1 MFKKMFTSNEKKDA
15 AKGFAD
21 GLRGIPSIDEMHM
34 IGRIESA
41 APTEGGF
48 SGTIKITNDQ
58 LSKLTGVE
66 EMPKVKLEEWIWV
79 EGYKATDA
87 DMKCRDYQYM
97 LGVQHD
103 MPEGAKI
110 SECESGFHLCLK
122 LEDVFKYYSIGENN
136 RFFKVKACVRKDDFL
151 AYGKSEKY
159 DSPYSWIMATMSTKS
174 KLAAKSIIFTQELTP
189 DEILVS
195 TEAAGWTDE
204 DKKLVLEVGFE
215 KAKKIRNVRDLELFG
230 FSEEFAKYIVYNL
243 KKYELASALASQP
256 GLSMDT
262 KAIILCCGEKPDSL
276 KNIANSVYGGYTT
289 FRAEPLRKDDII
301 SAANEVTKS

>member
-1 MFKKMFTSNEKKDA
+1 MFKKMFTSNEKNEKKDD
-15 AKGFAD
+15 AKGFAN
-21 GLRGIPSIDEMHM
+21 GLRGIPSIDEMHKPVTM
-34 IGRIESA
+34 GE
-41 APTEGGF
+41 F
-48 SGTIKITNDQ
+48 SGTIKIITNDQ

-122 LEDVFKYYSIGENN
+122 LEDVFKYYDIGESH
-136 RFFKVKACVRKDDFL
+136 RYFKVKACVRKDDFL

-189 DEILVS
+189 DEILVN

-204 DKKLVLEVGFE
+204 DKKLVLEVGFGE
-215 KAKKIRNVRDLELFG
+215 AKKIRNVRDLELFG

-243 KKYELASALASQP
+243 NKYELASALASQR

-262 KAIILCCGEKPDSL
+262 MAVILCCGENAKT
-276 KNIANSVYGGYTT
+276 IANSMYGTYHLPSIYPI
-289 FRAEPLRKDDII
+289 EK
-301 SAANEVTKS
+301 ETK

>member
-1 MFKKMFTSNEKKDA
+1 MKGDKIMFKKMFTSNEKNEKKDDA
-15 AKGFAD
+15 IAKAVGVDLSKD
-21 GLRGIPSIDEMHM
+21 GLSATIKPLSIDEIH
-34 IGRIESA
+34 ELA
-41 APTEGGF
+41 
-48 SGTIKITNDQ
+48 
-58 LSKLTGVE
+58 V
-66 EMPKVKLEEWIWV
+66 PKVKLEEWIWV
-79 EGYKATDA
+79 EGYKATDG

-110 SECESGFHLCLK
+110 EECESGFHLCLK
-122 LEDVFKYYSIGENN
+122 LEDVFTYYSIGDNH

-159 DSPYSWIMATMSTKS
+159 DSPYSWIMSTKN
-174 KLAAKSIIFTQELTP
+174 KLAAKSIVFTQELTP
-189 DEILVS
+189 DEILVN

-230 FSEEFAKYIVYNL
+230 YSEEFAKYIVYNL
-243 KKYELASALASQP
+243 KKYDLASALASQP

-262 KAIILCCGEKPDSL
+262 KAIILCCGDDVKSMYGTYHLPSIYPIEK
-276 KNIANSVYGGYTT
+276 
-289 FRAEPLRKDDII
+289 E
-301 SAANEVTKS
+301 TKS